1 MKDDKVTFLQ
11 ELQYVWMTLKELT
24 VIIWEDVR
32 KGKRWHIEEN
42 ENLFKWLNKSS

>member
-32 KGKRWHIEEN
+32 KGKKWHIEE
-42 ENLFKWLNKSS
+42 K

>member
-1 MKDDKVTFLQ
+1 MKDDKVTFFQ

-32 KGKRWHIEEN
+32 KGKKWHIEE
-42 ENLFKWLNKSS
+42 K

>member
-1 MKDDKVTFLQ
+1 MTKKDKGVTHLQ

-32 KGKRWHIEEN
+32 KGKRWHIRE
-42 ENLFKWLNKSS
+42 K

>member
-1 MKDDKVTFLQ
+1 MKDDKVTFFQ

-32 KGKRWHIEEN
+32 KGKRWHIEE
-42 ENLFKWLNKSS
+42 K

>member
-1 MKDDKVTFLQ
+1 MKDDKVTHLQ

-32 KGKRWHIEEN
+32 KGKRWHLEE
-42 ENLFKWLNKSS
+42 K

>member
-32 KGKRWHIEEN
+32 KGKRWHIEE
-42 ENLFKWLNKSS
+42 K

>member
-1 MKDDKVTFLQ
+1 MKDDKVTFFQ

-32 KGKRWHIEEN
+32 KGKRWHLEE
-42 ENLFKWLNKSS
+42 K

>member
-32 KGKRWHIEEN
+32 KGKRWHLEE
-42 ENLFKWLNKSS
+42 K